1 MRRQCELIVFA
12 PLPFAFALALSRS
25 LTLSLYEQ
33 LLIETGVASSVATP
47 LADSDK
53 RFNLNVDMVRV
64 CVQELYSTCVHMHI
78 WTIVPTLA

>member
-12 PLPFAFALALSRS
+12 LLPFAFPLALSF
-25 LTLSLYEQ
+25 TLSLYEQ

-53 RFNLNVDMVRV
+53 RCDLNVDMVCV
-64 CVQELYSTCVHMHI
+64 CVYKDYKEHVYTCIFQQLYLH
-78 WTIVPTLA
+78 

>member
-25 LTLSLYEQ
+25 LTLSLNEQ

-64 CVQELYSTCVHMHI
+64 CVQELYGTCVHMHI

>member
-12 PLPFAFALALSRS
+12 PLLFAFALALSRS

-64 CVQELYSTCVHMHI
+64 CVQELYGTCVHMHI
-78 WTIVPTLA
+78 

>member
-47 LADSDK
+47 IADNDK
-53 RFNLNVDMVRV
+53 RCVLNVDMVWV
-64 CVQELYSTCVHMHI
+64 CVQEL
-78 WTIVPTLA
+78 

>member
-12 PLPFAFALALSRS
+12 LLPFAFALALS

-53 RFNLNVDMVRV
+53 RCDLNVDMVCV
-64 CVQELYSTCVHMHI
+64 CTRIIRNMCTHAYLNNCTYTS
-78 WTIVPTLA
+78 LNN